1 MIIGL
6 TGNIASG
13 KSSVAKYLRDLG
25 ALVIDADQVARR
37 VVMPNTPALREIVLS
52 FGPGILNE
60 DGSLNRRK
68 LGSIVFKDQT
78 ARLRLEQITH
88 PRIEEEINRQILS
101 FKESSPDGVLVL
113 EVPLLIEVGWHKKVD
128 QVWLVVVRE
137 DVQLHR
143 LVMRDKLSPAE
154 ARQRMASQMPQW
166 EKMKYADV
174 IIDNSDSPNATL
186 AQVKKA
192 WSKLLTQATH

>member
-88 PRIEEEINRQILS
+88 PRIEEEINRHILS